1 MWLERLERTLKRSES
16 GQFREWLKSNACREV
31 IVERCINFHGPEI
44 LAVLSKLIPE
54 EVAAAKLTPPSRRRR
69 TLLAALIG
77 ICGGLLTMQLLG
89 WMPWST
95 SVGASSRFEGAFS
108 TPLDVRRQ
116 VNLPDG
122 SVITLNTATLM
133 YVNFGVSERAVTLV
147 RGEASFELKADANHP
162 FRLRIGRRLLQT
174 EASEFVMHRL
184 SREEVAFT
192 IISGAVTVQHELA
205 GTPMT
210 PAQQCDTSSYV
221 SGNTTLQA
229 SEGGIIGLGWQ
240 TVRRLEH
247 SEIEARLGWR
257 PRRWSGCVSGQ
268 FRTAARRSMRGFA
281 VISQG
286 TESFRDEGHIR
297 RFAYLRKHRRRVGYH
312 RCRKS

>member
-210 PAQQCDTSSYV
+210 PAQQRDTSSLCLRQHNLAGFGRRNHRPRMADCPPARAQRDRSKV
-221 SGNTTLQA
+221 GLA
-229 SEGGIIGLGWQ
+229 SSQMEWVRKRTIPHSC
-240 TVRRLEH
+240 TPVNARVRRH
-247 SEIEARLGWR
+247 
-257 PRRWSGCVSGQ
+257 
-268 FRTAARRSMRGFA
+268 
-281 VISQG
+281 
-286 TESFRDEGHIR
+286 
-297 RFAYLRKHRRRVGYH
+297 
-312 RCRKS
+312 